1 MSKKIGFITLAITL
15 TMVLVVVGSAFAT
28 KAELDE
34 MKKLE
39 GEEKKVEVTKPKAEY
54 TAEGLRDP
62 FKTPFEKK
70 PGSQEAGDPYAGAL
84 GPMKLQ
90 GVVWGGKFPQA
101 IINETVLKVGDTIE
115 GAVIVDINKYG
126 VELFMD
132 GKHYTLSSPVSTIGP
147 E

>member
-15 TMVLVVVGSAFAT
+15 TMELVLTGRAFAT

-34 MKKLE
+34 IQKLE
-39 GEEKKVEVTKPKAEY
+39 GEEKRVEVAKPKAEY
-54 TAEGLRDP
+54 TSEGLRDP

-70 PGSQEAGDPYAGAL
+70 PGSAEASDPYSGAL
-84 GPMKLQ
+84 GPMDLQ
-90 GVVWGGKFPQA
+90 GIVWGGRFPQA
-101 IINETVLKVGDTIE
+101 IINDTVLKVGDTVA